1 MLKINSLNKD
11 FNGFKVLIDL
21 SWELPSGNIVGLIG
35 SNGAGKSTL
44 LRCISNV
51 YNYNEGEILF
61 NGVSTKV
68 DRSELFFVSDEP
80 FYFNRFSTRDM
91 KDFYKS
97 FYKNFDE
104 EKYQELLKKFSFDEL
119 KPINELS
126 KGLKR
131 QSAII
136 LGLSTCPKLLLMDE
150 SFDGL
155 DPKMRLTLKRELI
168 HLVEDEGVL
177 VIISSHNIR
186 ELEDICDSMA
196 LLENNQIVFDQTLE
210 ELNNNYH
217 KVQLGYKEAPVAG
230 TFDNIPLLYFEQNNK
245 VVTVIYHGEEVE
257 EQLKGTNPI
266 LLNPLSVSMEEIF
279 VAEMEN
285 KHSGSDRSSGLG
297 SSSKAEA

>member
-1 MLKINSLNKD
+1 MLKINNLNKD

-21 SWELPSGNIVGLIG
+21 NWELPSGNIVGLIG

-61 NGVSTKV
+61 NDVSTKI

-80 FYFNRFSTRDM
+80 FYFNRFNTRDM

-168 HLVEDEGVL
+168 HLVEEEDVL

-217 KVQLGYKEAPVAG
+217 KVQLGYKEAPAAG
-230 TFDNIPLLYFEQNNK
+230 VFDNIPLLYLEQNNK
-245 VVTVIYHGEEVE
+245 VVTVIYHGEEAE

-285 KHSGSDRSSGLG
+285 KHSGSDRSSELG